1 MEGVLVGVGME
12 PIPIRN
18 PAIPKRISELRASDE
33 RVMVVGMVVNKGESE
48 FVLDDGSG
56 QLTVVLEDPS
66 LVDEIGVGSKV
77 RVFGNPM
84 EAEGGIE
91 LRADIL
97 QKADSLDLK
106 LYEKV
111 REEWRK
117 LEARLRGE

>member
-1 MEGVLVGVGME
+1 
-12 PIPIRN
+12 
-18 PAIPKRISELRASDE
+18 
-33 RVMVVGMVVNKGESE
+33 MVVTKGESE

-56 QLTVVLEDPS
+56 QLTVLLEDPS
-66 LVDEIGVGSKV
+66 LAGEIGVGSKV

-84 EAEGGIE
+84 EVEGGIE

-106 LYEKV
+106 LHEEV
-111 REEWRK
+111 REEWKK